1 MHIKRDQDQGKK
13 LELSYL
19 DLKYI
24 QLTTNWQYISF
35 LNRTQTGTLGYLL
48 FNRFELFFPSF
59 KSPPLT
65 IHNHISQQ
73 KNWNFSNRGS
83 IPILNCAHTLCKSLH
98 WEHDEAPQ
106 QFLMPSIAVSE
117 EWLASNGTLLNV
129 HPRLNANLIAPA
141 RNINSILLNAED
153 LFAAR
158 QGHVRT
164 RFTSKYKRYHN
175 NAI

>member
-1 MHIKRDQDQGKK
+1 MHIKRPRPRQKVIALISWFEIHIIDYK
-13 LELSYL
+13 LT
-19 DLKYI
+19 I
-24 QLTTNWQYISF
+24 YISF
-35 LNRTQTGTLGYLL
+35 LNRFFFFFQNTAFKNTYSYIKPGLL
-48 FNRFELFFPSF
+48 
-59 KSPPLT
+59 
-65 IHNHISQQ
+65 SQ
-73 KNWNFSNRGS
+73 KKWFFSNRGS

-129 HPRLNANLIAPA
+129 HPRLNANLIAPT
-141 RNINSILLNAED
+141 RDINSILLNAED

-158 QGHVRT
+158 QGHERT

>member
-1 MHIKRDQDQGKK
+1 MHIKRPRPRQKVIALISWFEIHIIDYK
-13 LELSYL
+13 LT
-19 DLKYI
+19 I
-24 QLTTNWQYISF
+24 YISF
-35 LNRTQTGTLGYLL
+35 LNRTQTGTLGHLL
-48 FNRFELFFPSF
+48 FNRFELFFLKYNKPGLLS
-59 KSPPLT
+59 
-65 IHNHISQQ
+65 Q
-73 KNWNFSNRGS
+73 KNLFFSNRGS

-158 QGHVRT
+158 QGHERT